1 MYLRLSFTVFT
12 VVAVQV
18 FQDALNEA
26 EHFLATGE
34 TPRGF
39 EMGLVPEGEDA
50 PEDGA
55 GAGGSGGHPRNKPRD
70 GKGVSK
76 KDGAH
81 LFTLSIFIT
90 YRAQGTVLGFCCN
103 LRSKPVLT

>member
-1 MYLRLSFTVFT
+1 M
-12 VVAVQV
+12 AVQV

-39 EMGLVPEGEDA
+39 EMGLVPEGGGA

-81 LFTLSIFIT
+81 T
-90 YRAQGTVLGFCCN
+90 YISNYFLLLVDRVVVL
-103 LRSKPVLT
+103 LQPKI